1 MISKPMLTFKQYIL
15 ERNFLLPL
23 ATAGALMMGAM
34 GGAGQKQTQ
43 SKPIAPK
50 DPVVQPA
57 VSVNKIPQ
65 QAVDTI
71 ISFEKCHLK
80 GYRCPSGVPTIG
92 YGNTRYSTGQAVKEG
107 DTITKEKAKE
117 EFKYHLSKKVLP
129 NMEKI
134 EGWNDM
140 NDNQRAALISFAYNA
155 GENFYGNKNYGT
167 ISKALKE
174 KRWDD
179 VPAAMKL
186 YNKGRNENKEL
197 VVLNGLVRRRDV
209 ESKLWSTPIEKK

>member
-1 MISKPMLTFKQYIL
+1 
-15 ERNFLLPL
+15 
-23 ATAGALMMGAM
+23 
-34 GGAGQKQTQ
+34 
-43 SKPIAPK
+43 
-50 DPVVQPA
+50 
-57 VSVNKIPQ
+57 
-65 QAVDTI
+65 
-71 ISFEKCHLK
+71 
-80 GYRCPSGVPTIG
+80 
-92 YGNTRYSTGQAVKEG
+92 
-107 DTITKEKAKE
+107 
-117 EFKYHLSKKVLP
+117 
-129 NMEKI
+129 
-134 EGWNDM
+134 M

-167 ISKALKE
+167 IPKALKE

>member
-1 MISKPMLTFKQYIL
+1 MISFKTFLK
-15 ERNFLLPL
+15 ENNFLMPMVAGTAIL
-23 ATAGALMMGAM
+23 ASAL
-34 GGAGQKQTQ
+34 GGGQKPKQPQEQKTQQT
-43 SKPIAPK
+43 AT
-50 DPVVQPA
+50 QPD

-209 ESKLWSTPIEKK
+209 ESKLWSTPIETK